1 MDGGKDNWTSL
12 VSTFLIRQEEVLLDW
27 PRCVLSPS
35 TIEIFYVPDD
45 ILLRIIPIS
54 WNSCKVLSLHP
65 DQLTTSNT
73 RLPGQSIS
81 TVGRAG
87 DVLGF
92 PSRQTRLL
100 QEWGTSTP
108 RRGGRQWGAWQQMSG
123 WRLLH
128 YWSPA
133 SGPLCSSAGRTLSC
147 FPSPDQKYWG
157 IIMSRLP
164 SRRYSPFE
172 I

>member
-1 MDGGKDNWTSL
+1 MVFHKKKNSEDAAFGAKKRVRVGWVMDGGKDNWTSL

-81 TVGRAG
+81 TVGQAG
-87 DVLGF
+87 GCVGI
-92 PSRQTRLL
+92 SK
-100 QEWGTSTP
+100 
-108 RRGGRQWGAWQQMSG
+108 
-123 WRLLH
+123 
-128 YWSPA
+128 
-133 SGPLCSSAGRTLSC
+133 
-147 FPSPDQKYWG
+147 SPDAAVARVRHIHAKERRATVG
-157 IIMSRLP
+157 SLTANERLAIATLLIARER
-164 SRRYSPFE
+164 SVV
-172 I
+172 